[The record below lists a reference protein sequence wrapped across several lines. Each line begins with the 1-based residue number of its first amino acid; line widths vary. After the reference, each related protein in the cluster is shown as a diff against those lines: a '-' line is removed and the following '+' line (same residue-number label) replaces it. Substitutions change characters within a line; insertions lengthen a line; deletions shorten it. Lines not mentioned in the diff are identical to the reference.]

1 MRSAMELCH
10 KFETCS
16 SPICTLD
23 KDKKLRVRLAED
35 EDCSVSY
42 NTRSRYRR
50 HARKMGLL

>member
-10 KFETCS
+10 KFDSCS

-35 EDCSVSY
+35 DNCSASY

-50 HARKMGLL
+50 KARNMGLL